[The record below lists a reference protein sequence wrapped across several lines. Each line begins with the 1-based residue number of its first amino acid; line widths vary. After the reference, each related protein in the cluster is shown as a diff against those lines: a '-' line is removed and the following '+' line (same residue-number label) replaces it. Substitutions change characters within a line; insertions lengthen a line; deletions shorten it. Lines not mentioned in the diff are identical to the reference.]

1 MSEKRFDFID
11 LKAQQQKILPALNE
25 RIQRV
30 LGHGQYIM
38 GPEVK
43 ELEER
48 LAAYVGVKHA
58 ISCSSG
64 TDALLMPLMAYQVGP
79 GDAIFTT
86 PFTFIATAEVI
97 QLLGAT
103 PVFVDIDPRTF
114 NIAPTALEEAIFL
127 FGAKPQDRTS
137 EAQRH
142 HSGGPF
148 RPAGGLR

>member
-1 MSEKRFDFID
+1 MTEKPLDFID
-11 LKAQQQKILPALNE
+11 LKAQQKKILPALQE

-30 LGHGQYIM
+30 LAHGQYIL
-38 GPEVK
+38 GPEVY

-64 TDALLMPLMAYQVGP
+64 TDALLMPLMAYGVGP
-79 GDAIFTT
+79 GEAIFTT

-114 NIAPTALEEAIFL
+114 NIDPAALEEAIASL
-127 FGAKPQDRTS
+127 GKNPKTAKLNPK
-137 EAQRH
+137 
-142 HSGGPF
+142 G
-148 RPAGGLR
+148 